1 MNIAIRKL
9 AMLEKSIIERE
20 EAAKIDGYATSP
32 IDPIFKEKIT
42 RLMDKVRVLW
52 MKLV

>member
-20 EAAKIDGYATSP
+20 EAAKFDGYVTSP
-32 IDPIFKEKIT
+32 VDQAFKEKVV
-42 RLMDKVRVLW
+42 RLMEKVRVL
-52 MKLV
+52 